1 MRLIVL
7 VFAFRF
13 LLLRIVSPF
22 KTAEPST
29 CHSQH
34 KVGVRR
40 ETAKRPSSSV
50 EQDGD
55 GEGWKLKIAIAG
67 AGPSGLLLAHRLI
80 ASGLPLEQLDVFE
93 SRADPRSSSSSLEGR
108 AYALGLGI
116 RGRTAIKTVDGELW
130 SSVKARGYEC
140 ERFRLHLSKKISL
153 QLRGRDDGVHPS
165 VLIYQS
171 DLCSALLDE
180 LERRAKALETAL
192 NVRFNSN
199 IAMAN
204 LETSTLSF
212 VSGGVTQESKKYDLL
227 VGCDG
232 ANSIVRESIKVY
244 SPPDTFE
251 CTKRELLPGC
261 FKVARITSMP
271 PALDADSV
279 ALILPKTKSL
289 GITAFVEPT
298 VDGGGCVLFAGRLNS
313 ESTSSTDSAE
323 LGTILYPD
331 PSIGG
336 REQSSMSDE
345 EVEMIRR
352 LLVEEFPLDGTAGL
366 DDAVRQLLRQ
376 RTSVASSV
384 RCNTY
389 NSKSGLTAAAICG
402 DAAHATG
409 GVSGQGA
416 NSALVDVATL
426 ADCLVKHYQPD
437 DSYSPEAKESMLHQ
451 SVLAYSMKAVP
462 EGRALYDLSFGND
475 GRTLPI
481 FRNLRNLLSTAIDGV
496 FGGRFGIGKK
506 PLQTLLA
513 SSLDSFVTIRRS
525 RERYYIDPFPS
536 NEEIESDL
544 NYLYSK
550 LP

>member
-1 MRLIVL
+1 M
-7 VFAFRF
+7 
-13 LLLRIVSPF
+13 
-22 KTAEPST
+22 
-29 CHSQH
+29 
-34 KVGVRR
+34 
-40 ETAKRPSSSV
+40 
-50 EQDGD
+50 QDGD
-55 GEGWKLKIAIAG
+55 GGGWKLKVAIAG

-80 ASGLPLEQLDVFE
+80 ASGLPLDQLDVFE
-93 SRADPRSSSSSLEGR
+93 SRADPRSSSSLEGR

-116 RGRTAIKTVDGELW
+116 RGRTAIKTVDSELW

-140 ERFRLHLSKKISL
+140 ERFRLHLSEKISL
-153 QLRGRDDGVHPS
+153 KLRDREEGTDPS

-180 LERRAKALETAL
+180 LERRAEILESTTL

-199 IAMAN
+199 ITKAN

-212 VSGGVTQESKKYDLL
+212 ASNGVTQEESQYDLL

-232 ANSIVRESIKVY
+232 ANSIVRESIQLH

-271 PALDADSV
+271 PALDAASV
-279 ALILPKTKSL
+279 ALILPKTKSV

-298 VDGGGCVLFAGRLNS
+298 VDGGGCVLFAGRLKS
-313 ESTSSTDSAE
+313 ESTSSADSAE
-323 LGTILYPD
+323 LGTILFPD
-331 PSIGG
+331 PSIKG

-345 EVEMIRR
+345 ESGTVER
-352 LLVEEFPLDGTAGL
+352 LLVEEFPQLDGTAGL

-384 RCNTY
+384 RCNIY
-389 NSKSGLTAAAICG
+389 NANSGVTATAICG

-426 ADCLVKHYQPD
+426 ADCLATHYQPD
-437 DSYSPEAKESMLHQ
+437 DSYSPEAKQSMLHQ
-451 SVLAYSMKAVP
+451 SVSDYSTKAVP

-525 RERYYIDPFPS
+525 RERFYIDPFPS
-536 NEEIESDL
+536 DEEIKSELSS
-544 NYLYSK
+544 LYNK